1 MVLWYPRP
9 CWMQDDT
16 IAKISFA
23 TSVLPHLGVPSLSF
37 VPFTRWQQYQ
47 DPPFSTAFW
56 QQRVLLQAEGADSVQ
71 GSNEI
76 QTIFITSPAAMSPS
90 SLCTTVLL
98 SGTACCCTLSWIKAH
113 LIHTGIWPFLTY
125 DQCHSSRSSNHPSET
140 FLEYKQFARPLDNDF
155 WPAARVSTPCI
166 AQEPRCIELLSWKA
180 AVKGQHKTRLDL
192 AYIQVLFI
200 LPFQDHTIWHYCIL
214 FLFDCRR
221 LEVPTIEISRYKF
234 LHYAK
239 DLVTVESN
247 TILSPSSP
255 AHLLLQWMGRHDMDI
270 SKEAVLQ

>member
-1 MVLWYPRP
+1 
-9 CWMQDDT
+9 
-16 IAKISFA
+16 
-23 TSVLPHLGVPSLSF
+23 
-37 VPFTRWQQYQ
+37 
-47 DPPFSTAFW
+47 
-56 QQRVLLQAEGADSVQ
+56 
-71 GSNEI
+71 
-76 QTIFITSPAAMSPS
+76 
-90 SLCTTVLL
+90 VLL
-98 SGTACCCTLSWIKAH
+98 SGTACCCTLSWIRAH

-125 DQCHSSRSSNHPSET
+125 DQCHSSHSSNHPSET

-192 AYIQVLFI
+192 AYILI
-200 LPFQDHTIWHYCIL
+200 
-214 FLFDCRR
+214 LFDCRR
-221 LEVPTIEISRYKF
+221 LEVPTIEINRYKF

-247 TILSPSSP
+247 TVLSPSSP